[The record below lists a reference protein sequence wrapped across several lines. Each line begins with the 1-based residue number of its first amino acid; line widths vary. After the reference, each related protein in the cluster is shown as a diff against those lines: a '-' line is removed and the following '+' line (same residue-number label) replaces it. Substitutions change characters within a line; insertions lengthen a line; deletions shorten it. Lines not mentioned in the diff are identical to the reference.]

1 MTITTSIG
9 NKLIKSISIGGVDKH
24 QSNQTNDESMSRT
37 LLTEVKRFVEN
48 SSNRN
53 FETKLSN
60 HLQKEEINPKND
72 YL

>member
-1 MTITTSIG
+1 M
-9 NKLIKSISIGGVDKH
+9 KSILIGGVNKH

-60 HLQKEEINPKND
+60 HLQKKEINPNND
-72 YL
+72 Y

>member
-9 NKLIKSISIGGVDKH
+9 NRLMKSILIGGVNKH

-48 SSNRN
+48 RSNRN
-53 FETKLSN
+53 FGTKLSN
-60 HLQKEEINPKND
+60 HLQKKEINPKND

>member
-9 NKLIKSISIGGVDKH
+9 NKLMKSILIGGVDKH

-37 LLTEVKRFVEN
+37 LALFTEVKRFIEN

-53 FETKLSN
+53 FETKLCN
-60 HLQKEEINPKND
+60 HLQKEEIK
-72 YL
+72 

>member
-1 MTITTSIG
+1 M
-9 NKLIKSISIGGVDKH
+9 KSILIGGVNKH

-53 FETKLSN
+53 FGTKLSN
-60 HLQKEEINPKND
+60 HLQKKEINPIINNN
-72 YL
+72 